1 MFCKKCGAE
10 NPDNVQFCAKC
21 GTPTSW
27 QPVAQQQGPPP
38 PGPPQ
43 GYQNQQPG
51 YPNQQPGY
59 QAPPPPYGGGAS
71 QISNYLVWS
80 IITTVCC
87 CLPLGIFAIIKS
99 SEVNTKLG
107 SGDYAGAQSAS
118 DLARTLNLIGM
129 IGGGILIVIGVIVQ
143 IAALSAAGQL

>member
-10 NPDNVQFCAKC
+10 NPDNVQYCAKC

-27 QPVAQQQGPPP
+27 QPVPQNQPQGPQTPPP

-43 GYQNQQPG
+43 G

-59 QAPPPPYGGGAS
+59 QAPPPPYGAGGGP
-71 QISNYLVWS
+71 QIQNYMVWS
-80 IITTVCC
+80 VITTVCC

-99 SEVNTKLG
+99 SEVNTKL
-107 SGDYAGAQSAS
+107 SAGDYAAAQSAS
-118 DLARTLNLIGM
+118 DLTRTLNLVGM
-129 IGGGILIVIGVIVQ
+129 IGGGILTVIAIIIQV
-143 IAALSAAGQL
+143 AALSAAGQL